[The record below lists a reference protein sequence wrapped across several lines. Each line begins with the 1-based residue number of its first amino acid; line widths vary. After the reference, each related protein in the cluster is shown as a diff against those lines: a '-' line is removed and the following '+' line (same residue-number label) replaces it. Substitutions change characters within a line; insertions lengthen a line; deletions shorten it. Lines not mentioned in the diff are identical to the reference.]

1 MRISRPMSKSVRR
14 PAPASMPSKPIDA
27 QRQGDIAAQI
37 RDIGTGNLPFRPKE
51 VKLAP
56 TGTNNLPPGLLK
68 DIASPYNTL
77 PKPVRPAGSTGS
89 SMGGPNIG
97 PAVLS
102 PTGTRGTL
110 VNDAFGGPTSGP
122 GAPIS
127 QPGLTGGASS
137 IPAGGG
143 PSYGMPAGGNI
154 GAPATSTFQGGT
166 SGGSGMAGGMP
177 NTSMPN
183 TSMPPA
189 GAAFKRGGAVKAK
202 KMASGGMTSKAATAS
217 KRGDGI
223 AQRGK
228 TKGRMV

>member
-137 IPAGGG
+137 IPAGGA
-143 PSYGMPAGGNI
+143 SYGTPAGGNI

-189 GAAFKRGGAVKAK
+189 GAAFKRGGAVKAN

>member
-1 MRISRPMSKSVRR
+1 MRISRPVRR
-14 PAPASMPSKPIDA
+14 PAPASMPSKPI
-27 QRQGDIAAQI
+27 
-37 RDIGTGNLPFRPKE
+37 RDIGTGNLPFRPK
-51 VKLAP
+51 
-56 TGTNNLPPGLLK
+56 
-68 DIASPYNTL
+68 DIASTMQGTN
-77 PKPVRPAGSTGS
+77 S
-89 SMGGPNIG
+89 SVGT
-97 PAVLS
+97 

-137 IPAGGG
+137 IPAGGA
-143 PSYGMPAGGNI
+143 SYGTPAGGNI